1 MANEQNLK
9 VPTSDEA
16 RELGRNGGIASG
28 KARRERKTLADALR
42 KVLDESA
49 GADGL
54 TRREAIAAKVLKRL
68 YDEGDIRDVKVL
80 AEILGEVKQTIDIPG
95 LQLNVN
101 TSKEGAEGIDR
112 L

>member
-1 MANEQNLK
+1 MANEQNLIPAAHPLT
-9 VPTSDEA
+9 VEEA
-16 RELGRNGGIASG
+16 SKGGIASG

-42 KVLDESA
+42 KVLEENA
-49 GADGL
+49 GDSGL

-68 YDEGDIRDVKVL
+68 YEEGDIRDVKVL